1 MEDTEECRTSNVKYS
16 NVIEIIEGPLMRAMQ
31 VVGDLFQDGKMF
43 LPQVGN
49 GHDQHNASLY
59 CRSSYFKGKTLI
71 GLSIFYLFNT
81 FMYTKT

>member
-43 LPQVGN
+43 LPQVMAATIN
-49 GHDQHNASLY
+49 TTRA
-59 CRSSYFKGKTLI
+59 CIVEVVI
-71 GLSIFYLFNT
+71 GSF
-81 FMYTKT
+81 